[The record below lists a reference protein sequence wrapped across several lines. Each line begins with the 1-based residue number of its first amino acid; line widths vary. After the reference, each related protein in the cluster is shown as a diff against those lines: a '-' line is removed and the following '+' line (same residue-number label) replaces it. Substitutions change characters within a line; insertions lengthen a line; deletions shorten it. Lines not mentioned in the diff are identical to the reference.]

1 MIMRFKRVIIAVL
14 RSLTLQVSTQAADVI
29 TPGIVCHF
37 HA

>member
-1 MIMRFKRVIIAVL
+1 MMMSFKSVIIAVL

-29 TPGIVCHF
+29 TPGVVCHF